1 MTAANTMTA
10 TNIKVAKPLSDAQ
23 LQELVPS
30 IFTTNKHRSRSER
43 YGHLPTIDVL
53 RSLRKA
59 GFVPVQAFQ
68 SRVKPTSRL
77 GTAKER
83 VPYAKHLIRLRER
96 QWIDNDKLS
105 VNDTI
110 PDIILTN
117 SHDGTSSFK
126 LEAGLYRL
134 VCSNGLVIRSESF
147 GEIRVPHSQHIFDR
161 VKEGVDVMSKHV
173 PEILRVTKAWDKIK
187 LDRRQQMKLGRE
199 ALAIRFHGEPP
210 ITVDQ
215 VLENRRNDDEAPT
228 LWRTFNTIQENLL
241 MGGQQGRSATG
252 RNTTTRLVTSVNN
265 SLLYNRGLWQLAE
278 QLAKKAA

>member
-1 MTAANTMTA
+1 MTSNTMTAAN
-10 TNIKVAKPLSDAQ
+10 IKIAKPLSDAQ

-30 IFTTNKHRSRSER
+30 IFTTDKHTSRSDR

-53 RSLRKA
+53 RSLRRT

-77 GTAKER
+77 GTAEER
-83 VPYAKHLIRLRER
+83 VPYAKHLIRLRDRRYIEA
-96 QWIDNDKLS
+96 DLKVD
-105 VNDTI
+105 DTI

-134 VCSNGLVIRSESF
+134 VCSNGLVIRSDSF
-147 GEIRVPHSQHIFDR
+147 GEVRIPHSQHIFDR
-161 VKEGVDVMSKHV
+161 VKEGVEVMSKHV
-173 PEILRVTKAWDKIK
+173 PEIMRVTKAWDKIK
-187 LDRRQQMKLGRE
+187 LDPRQRNRLAKQ
-199 ALAIRFHGEPP
+199 ALELRFHGVPP
-210 ITVDQ
+210 ITIEQ
-215 VLENRRNDDEAPT
+215 ALENRRNADEAPT
-228 LWRTFNTIQENLL
+228 LWRTFNTLQENLL

-265 SLLYNRGLWQLAE
+265 SLLYNRGLWELAE
-278 QLAKKAA
+278 AMAKKAA

>member
-1 MTAANTMTA
+1 MNANTMTA
-10 TNIKVAKPLSDAQ
+10 ANVMVSRPLSDAQ

-30 IFTTNKHRSRSER
+30 IFTVDKHESRSER

-53 RSLRKA
+53 RSLRKS

-77 GTAKER
+77 GTAEER
-83 VPYAKHLIRLRER
+83 KPYAKHLIRLREKR
-96 QWIDNDKLS
+96 WVEADLS

-117 SHDGTSSFK
+117 SHDGTSSFQ

-134 VCSNGLVIRSESF
+134 VCSNGLVIRSDSF
-147 GEIRVPHSQHIFDR
+147 GSIRVPHNQNVFDR
-161 VKEGVDVMSKHV
+161 VKEGVDVMSKHI
-173 PEILRVTKAWDKIK
+173 PEIMRVTKAWDRIK
-187 LDRRQQMKLGRE
+187 LDRRQQLKLARE
-199 ALAIRFHGEPP
+199 ALALRFHGEPP
-210 ITVDQ
+210 ITVE
-215 VLENRRNDDEAPT
+215 VALTNRRNEDEAPT
-228 LWRTFNTIQENLL
+228 LWRTFNTLQENLL

-278 QLAKKAA
+278 AMAKKVA

>member
-1 MTAANTMTA
+1 MSRNNTMTA
-10 TNIKVAKPLSDAQ
+10 SNVKVAKPLSDAQ
-23 LQELVPS
+23 LEELVPS
-30 IFTTNKHRSRSER
+30 IFTADKHASRSER

-53 RSLRKA
+53 RSLRRS

-77 GTAKER
+77 GTAEER

-96 QWIDNDKLS
+96 RWIEGDLN
-105 VNDTI
+105 VNDVI

-147 GEIRVPHSQHIFDR
+147 GEIRVLHNANVFDR
-161 VKEGVDVMSKHV
+161 VKEGVDVRTKHV
-173 PEILRVTKAWDKIK
+173 PEIMRVTKAWDKIK

-199 ALAIRFHGEPP
+199 ALALRFHGTPP
-210 ITVDQ
+210 IDVETA
-215 VLENRRNDDEAPT
+215 LLNRRNEDEAPT
-228 LWRTFNTIQENLL
+228 LWRTFNTLQENLL

-265 SLLYNRGLWQLAE
+265 SLLYNRGLWELAE
-278 QLAKKAA
+278 AMAKRAA

>member
-1 MTAANTMTA
+1 MTSNTMTAANVKIA
-10 TNIKVAKPLSDAQ
+10 RPLSDAQ
-23 LQELVPS
+23 LEELVPS

-53 RSLRKA
+53 RSLRKS

-68 SRVKPTSRL
+68 SRVKPTSQL
-77 GTAKER
+77 GSAKER
-83 VPYAKHLIRLRER
+83 TPYAKHLIRLREKR
-96 QWIDNDKLS
+96 WIEADLS
-105 VNDTI
+105 VNDVI

-147 GEIRVPHSQHIFDR
+147 GDIRVPHTANIFDR
-161 VKEGVDVMSKHV
+161 VKEGVDVMTKHV
-173 PEILRVTKAWDKIK
+173 PEIMRVTKAWDKIK
-187 LDRRQQMKLGRE
+187 LDRRQQLRLARE
-199 ALAIRFHGEPP
+199 ALALRFHGTPP
-210 ITVDQ
+210 IDVETA
-215 VLENRRNDDEAPT
+215 LLNRRNEDEAPT
-228 LWRTFNTIQENLL
+228 LWRTFNTLQENLL
-241 MGGQQGRSATG
+241 MGGQQGRSASG

-278 QLAKKAA
+278 AMAKKAA

>member
-1 MTAANTMTA
+1 MSANTMTA
-10 TNIKVAKPLSDAQ
+10 ANVKVARPLSDAQ
-23 LQELVPS
+23 LEELVPS

-53 RSLRKA
+53 RSLRKS

-77 GTAKER
+77 GSAKER
-83 VPYAKHLIRLRER
+83 TPYAKHLIRLREKR
-96 QWIDNDKLS
+96 WIEADLS
-105 VNDTI
+105 VNDVI

-117 SHDGTSSFK
+117 SHDCTSSFK

-147 GEIRVPHSQHIFDR
+147 GDIRVPHTANIFDR
-161 VKEGVDVMSKHV
+161 VKEGVDVMTKHV
-173 PEILRVTKAWDKIK
+173 PEIMRVTKAWDKIK
-187 LDRRQQMKLGRE
+187 LDRRQQLRLARE
-199 ALAIRFHGEPP
+199 ALALRFHGTPP
-210 ITVDQ
+210 IDVETA
-215 VLENRRNDDEAPT
+215 LLNRRNEDEAPT
-228 LWRTFNTIQENLL
+228 LWRTFNTLQENLL
-241 MGGQQGRSATG
+241 MGGQQGRSASG

-278 QLAKKAA
+278 AMAKKAA

>member
-1 MTAANTMTA
+1 MTNNTMTA

-23 LQELVPS
+23 LEELVPS
-30 IFTTNKHRSRSER
+30 IFTANKHRSRSER

-53 RSLRKA
+53 RSLRRS

-83 VPYAKHLIRLRER
+83 VPYAKHLIRLREKR
-96 QWIDNDKLS
+96 YIEADLS
-105 VNDTI
+105 VNDVI

-147 GEIRVPHSQHIFDR
+147 GDIRIPHSQHIFDR
-161 VKEGVDVMSKHV
+161 VKEGVDVMTKHV
-173 PEILRVTKAWDKIK
+173 PEIMRVTKAWDKIK
-187 LDRRQQMKLGRE
+187 LDRRQQLKLGRE
-199 ALAIRFHGEPP
+199 ALALRFHGTPP
-210 ITVDQ
+210 IDVETA
-215 VLENRRNDDEAPT
+215 LLNRRNEDEAPT
-228 LWRTFNTIQENLL
+228 LWRTFNTLQENLL

-265 SLLYNRGLWQLAE
+265 SLLYNRGLWELAE
-278 QLAKKAA
+278 AMAKKAA

>member
-1 MTAANTMTA
+1 MTSNTMTAANVKIA
-10 TNIKVAKPLSDAQ
+10 RPLSDAQ

-30 IFTTNKHRSRSER
+30 IFTTDKHGSRSER

-53 RSLRKA
+53 RSLRKS

-77 GTAKER
+77 GTAEER
-83 VPYAKHLIRLRER
+83 VPYAKHLIRLREKR
-96 QWIDNDKLS
+96 FVEADLNIND
-105 VNDTI
+105 VI

-147 GEIRVPHSQHIFDR
+147 GDIRIPHSQHIFDR
-161 VKEGVDVMSKHV
+161 VKEGVGVMAKHV
-173 PEILRVTKAWDKIK
+173 PEIMRVTKAWDKIK
-187 LDRRQQMKLGRE
+187 LDRRQQLRLARE
-199 ALAIRFHGEPP
+199 ALALRFHGTPP
-210 ITVDQ
+210 IDVEMALT
-215 VLENRRNDDEAPT
+215 NRRNEDEAPT
-228 LWRTFNTIQENLL
+228 LWRTFNTLQENLL

-265 SLLYNRGLWQLAE
+265 SLLYNRGLWELAE
-278 QLAKKAA
+278 AMAHKAK